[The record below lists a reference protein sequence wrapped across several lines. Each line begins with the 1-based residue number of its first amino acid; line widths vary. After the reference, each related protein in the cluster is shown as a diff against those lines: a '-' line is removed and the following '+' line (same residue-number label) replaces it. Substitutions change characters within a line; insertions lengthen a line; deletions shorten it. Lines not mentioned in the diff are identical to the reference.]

1 MFLDKYITESDTDE
15 ISDVDVIAGEID
27 ADSPEGVEAM
37 AREVETHMTT
47 AALEAVSYFDGGEEA
62 VKTFTESAEV
72 QALVESRKLPKK
84 TFVRLNKMDDLQRR
98 SHLACLVIAKNK
110 KDPLWTK
117 LALNRVKERKLREA
131 IYKKYG
137 NKAAIV
143 ARKSQQVHI
152 KNSRKL
158 PSLPKIQF

>member
-1 MFLDKYITESDTDE
+1 MFLDRYINESESE
-15 ISDVDVIAGEID
+15 ISDVDVVSGELD
-27 ADSPEGVEAM
+27 PDTPEGMELM
-37 AREVETHMTT
+37 AAEVESHMTN
-47 AALEAVSYFDGGEEA
+47 AALEAVTYFEGGEEA
-62 VKTFTESAEV
+62 VRSFTESAEV
-72 QALVESRKLPKK
+72 QALVEARKLPKK

-137 NKAAIV
+137 TKAAVI

>member
-1 MFLDKYITESDTDE
+1 MFLNQYITEADAE
-15 ISDVDVIAGEID
+15 VSDVDMISGEVD
-27 ADSPEGVEAM
+27 PDTPEGIEVM
-37 AREVETHMTT
+37 AAEVETHMTT
-47 AALEAVSYFDGGEEA
+47 AALEAVSYFEGGSEA

-72 QALVESRKLPKK
+72 QALVESRRLPKK

-137 NKAAIV
+137 SKAAIV

-152 KNSRKL
+152 KNSRML
-158 PSLPKIQF
+158 PSLPKVQF